1 MVSSESE
8 HAYGV
13 IAIALL
19 FVRMLCDR
27 FKSRRQL
34 EAKILI
40 LRLLRI
46 RSLAGY
52 TIDRSTVEAVYRQR
66 ITAKQKSALVRST
79 LL

>member
-8 HAYGV
+8 HACRV

-52 TIDRSTVEAVYRQR
+52 TIDSSTVEAAYRQR